1 MGSNGLVTEAF
12 SVLLKQLWASTSQYI
27 SPHLFKRTFQG
38 YDSQFVGNDQHDS
51 QEFFVETGLPVHAL
65 GEAGGRAPRGPEFD
79 SEEAVH
85 RESHLQ
91 GVRRE
96 AGGGDVEHLS
106 AAQHESHCGS
116 SLRHDVEPDSVYG
129 VW

>member
-51 QEFFVETGLPVHAL
+51 QEFFVVSSIRRHGL
-65 GEAGGRAPRGPEFD
+65 GEAG
-79 SEEAVH
+79 
-85 RESHLQ
+85 
-91 GVRRE
+91 
-96 AGGGDVEHLS
+96 
-106 AAQHESHCGS
+106 
-116 SLRHDVEPDSVYG
+116 
-129 VW
+129 

>member
-79 SEEAVH
+79 SE
-85 RESHLQ
+85 
-91 GVRRE
+91 
-96 AGGGDVEHLS
+96 GGGDVEHLS